1 MSINNLQKG
10 DSAMGSSSTLVYQK
24 EWSNNIHRI
33 SVRRKIR
40 NKDTRMHMHD
50 YYEIEIIVG
59 GSGRH
64 NLNGYMYQL
73 KKGNAYFLSPADF
86 HCVMVPDSLE
96 LINIEFDN
104 NTISKRLLNALIN
117 RSANNVFEL
126 NDDDLGKVM
135 LLVSMFKES
144 AEDEYS
150 DLNKKNLLECLLI
163 LLLRHAD
170 SDGKHSIEESGTID
184 PIYKCMR
191 YLFLHFNEAPSL
203 GDMARISGYSAS
215 YFSKQFHEI
224 TGKKYVDFLMQLRLN
239 HAKLLLI
246 ATKKPVIEIC
256 EECGFTSLSNFNH
269 MFKKEFGLSPSQYRR
284 SQNL

>member
-1 MSINNLQKG
+1 MGTS
-10 DSAMGSSSTLVYQK
+10 SAPVYQK
-24 EWSNNIHRI
+24 EWSGNIHRI
-33 SVRRKIR
+33 SVRRKAR
-40 NKDTRMHMHD
+40 SKGTRMHMHD

-59 GSGRH
+59 GSGKH

-73 KKGNAYFLSPADF
+73 KRGSAYFLSPADF
-86 HCVMVPDSLE
+86 HCVIVSDRLE

-117 RSANNVFEL
+117 HSVNNVFEL
-126 NDDDLGKVM
+126 DDDDLDKVM
-135 LLVSMFKES
+135 ILVSMLEGS
-144 AEDEYS
+144 VEDEYS
-150 DLNKKNLLECLLI
+150 DLDKKNLLECLLI
-163 LLLRHAD
+163 FLLRHTD
-170 SDGKHSIEESGTID
+170 SEVKYSGEESGAID

-224 TGKKYVDFLMQLRLN
+224 TGKKYVEFLMQLRLN

-269 MFKKEFGLSPSQYRR
+269 MFKKEFGVSPSRYRR
-284 SQNL
+284 TQN